1 MIVFS
6 KHAKQRWQERFPFLN
21 MEEEFYRTNE
31 TLIRKGS
38 IIRKTKDGIFFILA
52 KITNPLLNVEFIV
65 VTVYDSQ
72 KMWFIDKEEKRKKRS
87 MQRKSLKKRMA
98 MQN

>member
-1 MIVFS
+1 MTVFS
-6 KHAKQRWQERFPFLN
+6 KHAKQRWQERFPRLN

-38 IIRKTKDGIFFILA
+38 IVRKTKDGIFFILA
-52 KITNPLLNVEFIV
+52 ETTNPLLNAEFIV
-65 VTVYDSQ
+65 VTVYDPQ
-72 KMWFIDKEEKRKKRS
+72 EMRLINKERKRKKRS
-87 MQRKSLKKRMA
+87 MQRKSFKKRRA